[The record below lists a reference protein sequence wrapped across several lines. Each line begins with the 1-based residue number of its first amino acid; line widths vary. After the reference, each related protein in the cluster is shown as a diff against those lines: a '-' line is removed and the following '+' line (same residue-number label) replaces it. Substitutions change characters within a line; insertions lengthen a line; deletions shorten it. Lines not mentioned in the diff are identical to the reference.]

1 MSTKLTLWAVRCRV
15 EPVVAHPAPPQ
26 TRTCAMHASGSS
38 GRATATRLQ
47 SAGLLLSGLVSS
59 MSLPCLPPADALPDG
74 AFPPVGRL
82 GLTSP
87 LSSVLCA
94 ATTATSPS
102 QGASLVA
109 RHPDTLPA
117 SMVCGVPEG
126 LVTRGKL
133 QATPGLLVTRSP
145 NPGMQQGDRW
155 LSQVPELP
163 LWTHA
168 PLLDPG
174 GVLHTCHSAYRTVA
188 FRPLETVGFP
198 LDYRLRDILFVHDY
212 THFGAQSRGLRPRYT
227 RLRTAPYGEAR
238 GFATDRLARR

>member
-1 MSTKLTLWAVRCRV
+1 MVT
-15 EPVVAHPAPPQ
+15 HPAPPQ
-26 TRTCAMHASGSS
+26 TRTCAIHASGSS

-133 QATPGLLVTRSP
+133 QATPGPLVTRSP
-145 NPGMQQGDRW
+145 HSGSVVKETDGSPTFPSSPSEDMPR
-155 LSQVPELP
+155 SQTPVVSCTLAIAHTGLLP
-163 LWTHA
+163 SGHWK
-168 PLLDPG
+168 P
-174 GVLHTCHSAYRTVA
+174 SA
-188 FRPLETVGFP
+188 FP
-198 LDYRLRDILFVHDY
+198 SI
-212 THFGAQSRGLRPRYT
+212 
-227 RLRTAPYGEAR
+227 TA
-238 GFATDRLARR
+238 